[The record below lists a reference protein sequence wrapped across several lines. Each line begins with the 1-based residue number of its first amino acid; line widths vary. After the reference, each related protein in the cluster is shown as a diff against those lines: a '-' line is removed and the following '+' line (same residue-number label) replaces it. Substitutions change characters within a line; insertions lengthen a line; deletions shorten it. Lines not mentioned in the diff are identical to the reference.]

1 VTEEKRE
8 QKGALRRAG
17 SSFKD
22 KNTREILFIFILNAQ
37 FF

>member
-1 VTEEKRE
+1 VTEEKRK
-8 QKGALRRAG
+8 QKGALRREN

-22 KNTREILFIFILNAQ
+22 KDAKEILFIFILNAQ